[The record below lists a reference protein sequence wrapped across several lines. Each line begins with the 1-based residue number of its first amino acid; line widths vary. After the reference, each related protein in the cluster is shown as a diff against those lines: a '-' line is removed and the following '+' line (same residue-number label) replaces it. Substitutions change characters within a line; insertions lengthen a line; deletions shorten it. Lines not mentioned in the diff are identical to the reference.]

1 METAS
6 LGELELLPPFCT
18 ESCFALWC
26 SRLALSGREKQW
38 LVASARATWVA
49 AEKYLQ
55 PRVGEW
61 LILCCRCDN
70 CLVWELNCGS
80 DGPVWHLPLPLSSF
94 SFFPKSETA
103 FIFSKTETKFI
114 A

>member
-1 METAS
+1 M
-6 LGELELLPPFCT
+6 
-18 ESCFALWC
+18 
-26 SRLALSGREKQW
+26 
-38 LVASARATWVA
+38 ASARATWVA
-49 AEKYLQ
+49 PEKYLQ

-61 LILCCRCDN
+61 LILFCRCDN

-80 DGPVWHLPLPLSSF
+80 DGPAWAPPLSSF

-103 FIFSKTETKFI
+103 FIFSKTETRFI